1 MCVLQWVKRVKN
13 TNRTLPPFL
22 QPLAVQKRPS
32 SWTFPA
38 RTPAQKPE
46 CTTPDT
52 RNKTES
58 KSWFVTMSLIE
69 EILSNFK
76 ILIWVKHSN
85 YFNHTEDWTS
95 LWYWS
100 YRHAGAALG
109 EVDHSRVE
117 LVFEEVSMCHHSPSQ
132 CQTGGSHQGWS
143 YHFGLS
149 CRYCRGE
156 TDGGKEDVGCMW
168 KQADVA
174 EQHAKK
180 VSYLSAMH
188 VKFTQTDMFTK
199 QLHIFKSSKNKFE
212 SLDSLVSHG

>member
-1 MCVLQWVKRVKN
+1 MSRAKKHKQNSTSISAALSCPKKTFLMNFPSKN
-13 TNRTLPPFL
+13 TSTKAWMYNTWYQKQNRK
-22 QPLAVQKRPS
+22 QKLICF
-32 SWTFPA
+32 TNF
-38 RTPAQKPE
+38 
-46 CTTPDT
+46 
-52 RNKTES
+52 
-58 KSWFVTMSLIE
+58 TMSLIE

-174 EQHAKK
+174 EQHAKN

-199 QLHIFKSSKNKFE
+199 QLHIFKSSKNIFE
-212 SLDSLVSHG
+212 TCGLDSLVSHG